1 MLMKSSP
8 RHEVNVSKSHDT
20 CPEEEE
26 EYLFYRMDNLAR
38 MPRIGP
44 CTIIDILTDIFVHG
58 ILRLLLFFKK
68 TSKAYGLILIVL
80 KEHWC

>member
-1 MLMKSSP
+1 MLMKFSP

-44 CTIIDILTDIFVHG
+44 CTIIDILTYIFIFE
-58 ILRLLLFFKK
+58 ILMV
-68 TSKAYGLILIVL
+68 TIY
-80 KEHWC
+80 

>member
-1 MLMKSSP
+1 MKSSP

-44 CTIIDILTDIFVHG
+44 CTIIDILTYIFIFE
-58 ILRLLLFFKK
+58 ILMV
-68 TSKAYGLILIVL
+68 TIYWEYIIIV
-80 KEHWC
+80 WYVITCI